1 MKPRF
6 EDLPEACRQA
16 SDLFTVNWPR
26 YTTIPG
32 WTNTC
37 GGILKATFLNS
48 SPEVVLKAAAHVI
61 ASNTDDYPPSIGK
74 ILQSMKDFIGSK
86 NVRTPSLN
94 DCEKCNSGFR
104 LIHFYKR
111 NPRFHNIPYPFQ
123 AVSACD
129 CEAGLKKRAHK
140 IKPLE
145 EALQAVKRE
154 RHTMNETLWFQ
165 TKKNERPPIWTFDN
179 PEQQRINELVRNRGR
194 AKNHI
199 SEFKPTILETSIE
212 DYKGEKPREPR
223 FY

>member
-6 EDLPEACRQA
+6 EDLPQACQDA
-16 SDLFTVNWPR
+16 ADLFCVNWPR
-26 YTTIPG
+26 YQSIGG

-61 ASNTDDYPPSIGK
+61 ATNTDDYPPSIGK

-111 NPRFHNIPYPFQ
+111 NRKFHNIPYPFQ
-123 AVSACD
+123 GAAACD
-129 CEAGLKKRAHK
+129 CEAGLKKRADGV
-140 IKPLE
+140 KPFE
-145 EALQAVKRE
+145 EALEAVKRDE
-154 RHTMNETLWFQ
+154 LTMNETLWFQ
-165 TKKNERPPIWTFDN
+165 TAHDEKPPIWTFTN
-179 PEQQRINELVRNRGR
+179 PEQKRIDELLKNRIRGT
-194 AKNHI
+194 NHI
-199 SEFKPTILETSIE
+199 SEYRKSATEEMVEMLSR
-212 DYKGEKPREPR
+212 GSV
-223 FY
+223 